1 MQNYLR
7 KYFRLSFI
15 LLVSLF
21 SMNCQTQSSVT
32 PDVESPSNDKE
43 SNVKKLKVNLL
54 LLEEKIDEMGR
65 QIASLNST
73 IENQTSTIST
83 LEEKLNAPNDVN
95 TSGLDDS
102 MLKLQNKVKILEDR
116 AFYTDSLYF
125 EIVNDLVMIEN
136 KIVSLT
142 TSYREMSDLK
152 IKGHIQEIPPISK
165 EEYKAKYIEALS
177 LYQNGEWTKSL
188 EGFSYLIT
196 VDRTS
201 DLADNCQYWIGEI
214 YYAMK
219 DFRRSVQEFENVFSF
234 PASNKADH
242 AQYKLGLCYINLGNT
257 DKAKDEFKKLLDYYP
272 NSEYY
277 KKSKQYYNQYNN

>member
-1 MQNYLR
+1 
-7 KYFRLSFI
+7 
-15 LLVSLF
+15 
-21 SMNCQTQSSVT
+21 MNCHSKSST
-32 PDVESPSNDKE
+32 SPDIATTNSESDSK
-43 SNVKKLKVNLL
+43 VKKLKVNLL
-54 LLEEKIDEMGR
+54 LLDEKIEK
-65 QIASLNST
+65 L
-73 IENQTSTIST
+73 ENQITNLNTTIDNQSGTIST
-83 LEEKLNAPNDVN
+83 LEEKLTTSDDVE
-95 TSGLDDS
+95 TSVIDET

-177 LYQNGEWTKSL
+177 QYQNGEWTKSL
-188 EGFSYLIT
+188 GSFSYLIT
-196 VDRTS
+196 VDRTN
-201 DLADNCQYWIGEI
+201 DLADNCQYWIGEV

-219 DFRRSVQEFENVFSF
+219 DFRRSIKEFENVFSF

-242 AQYKLGLCYINLGNT
+242 AQYKLGLCYINISNEE
-257 DKAKDEFKKLLDYYP
+257 KAKEEFKKLIDYYP

-277 KKSKQYYNQYNN
+277 KKAKQYYNQYNN

>member
-1 MQNYLR
+1 
-7 KYFRLSFI
+7 
-15 LLVSLF
+15 
-21 SMNCQTQSSVT
+21 MNCQTQSSVT